1 MTSFSLADEVD
12 SIDFI
17 RYFHDLETEGDLYV
31 SWAGGAVIELKG
43 EGFHDTPVANSVY
56 FRTTGL
62 GGDVTVP
69 GTAMTGKS
77 ASYAGAVL
85 FSLTNFLRGKSY
97 FKFHFRY

>member
-1 MTSFSLADEVD
+1 MTSFAFADEVE

-31 SWAGGAVIELKG
+31 SWAGGAVIEFKG
-43 EGFHDTPVANSVY
+43 EGFDDTPVANSIY

-69 GTAMTGKS
+69 GSAMTGKFLKQINS
-77 ASYAGAVL
+77 FWSNFWSYL
-85 FSLTNFLRGKSY
+85 WY
-97 FKFHFRY
+97 FDIYVHCRH

>member
-1 MTSFSLADEVD
+1 MTSFAFADEVE

-31 SWAGGAVIELKG
+31 SWAGGAVIEFKG
-43 EGFHDTPVANSVY
+43 EGFDDTPVANSVY

-69 GTAMTGKS
+69 GTAMTGKL
-77 ASYAGAVL
+77 ASQAGAVL
-85 FSLTNFLRGKSY
+85 LSVANKLRGNA
-97 FKFHFRY
+97 HF